1 MLNLFLLMVIIV
13 FIIDLSGV
21 ITEVENK
28 LSKWLKVK
36 SHIPKPWS
44 CSLCLTWWVGLTY
57 LIITSTFTIPMITY
71 VALLSFM
78 TNPMYNILLFIRDLL
93 NHIVDL
99 LYKFLNIE

>member
-1 MLNLFLLMVIIV
+1 MVIIV
-13 FIIDLSGV
+13 FVIDLSGV
-21 ITEVENK
+21 ITEAENK
-28 LSKWLKVK
+28 LSKWLNVK
-36 SHIPKPWS
+36 CHIPKPIS

-71 VALLSFM
+71 VALLSYM